1 MEQAV
6 HTIDAAGRAPG
17 RVASEVAV
25 LLMGKHKADFARNKV
40 GGDKVE
46 VVNAKKIKIDPKK
59 LTGKIYY
66 RHTNYPGGLRETT
79 LKRQMEKDATK
90 VILMAVNKMLPKNK
104 LRKEMLKNLTITA

>member
-17 RVASEVAV
+17 RVASEAAV
-25 LLMGKHKADFARNKV
+25 LLMGKHKPSFEKNKIV
-40 GGDKVE
+40 GDKVE
-46 VVNAKKIKIDPKK
+46 VVNAAKIKIDPKK

-66 RHTNYPGGLRETT
+66 KHTNYPGGLKETT
-79 LKRQMEKDATK
+79 LKKQMEKDPTK

-104 LRKEMLKNLTITA
+104 LRKEMLKNLTISA